1 MSLKPKAPKDGPSEL
16 DRLKIENAALLKA
29 VQAFSSLS
37 PERAKDPI
45 GWLTRK
51 VDHARNLLRAAA
63 KQRRKFQDP
72 DDLIERKAQAIQQM
86 LKEQDVTSSSI
97 IIQRTDLRGYE
108 AWVDG
113 EEEIIWYVK
122 GASAKE
128 VIVKLYELVRN
139 MRPPV

>member
-63 KQRRKFQDP
+63 KQRRKFQEP
-72 DDLIERKAQAIQQM
+72 EDLIERKAQVIQQM
-86 LKEQDVTSSSI
+86 LTWRDKPSSPI
-97 IIQRTDLRGYE
+97 VIQRMGLRVYE
-108 AWVDG
+108 AWVEG
-113 EEEIIWYVK
+113 EEKTIGYVE
-122 GASAKE
+122 GTSAKE
-128 VIVKLYELVRN
+128 AIMKLYDLVRAS
-139 MRPPV
+139 V